1 MVKSHRDWV
10 SCVGPISQP
19 FRGAWFALFLA
30 LSPALLGAGIPAT
43 ASSTQDEGDLKALI
57 EVGFAHTEHSMEA
70 RQTAIEQA
78 RVLLAANQIA
88 SPLQRGQFGLADAY
102 LQYQLG
108 NVEGAIAAIQLGLT
122 HVSLT
127 SHPNLYVRSRSLLG
141 GLLLTAGKQQEG
153 MQTLEALFKQNLSTV
168 EPIRIENARVNYASA
183 LAQSGHIQQA
193 SLAYEQA
200 LLFALSNEVDVLALS
215 AGSNY
220 ISLLRNQSMS
230 SQARY
235 WLEQLRPA
243 MQRKPNVM
251 ATAALMLYD
260 YALIL
265 NSDDSA
271 LAITKIENFL
281 AHPEPRPNLVRA
293 HGEELYADALLA
305 QGRPQESQAAAERS
319 LALLDQYP
327 LEQPEAR
334 MAKIRALLA
343 LQKYEAAEEELE
355 HLANTDISRPSNIT
369 NLEQLRLE
377 HALRTGNTEAATLA
391 FEDFLSSNNKLV
403 NFLSQRQ
410 TDYYAEKLDKQRTEL
425 ELKLVKEEQALLA
438 AEATTLMAQANEAKM
453 RESSLQQQQAF
464 IVGFSLLAILAG
476 IGVLYF
482 NGRRALQT
490 RLREKLRKQNA
501 SLTALVE
508 SKSQDL
514 VKQVTEQSQLKH
526 ALAESRHME
535 AIGQI
540 AGHVAHDF
548 NNVLQVIASTN
559 DLLADQALSP
569 KEKKALAA
577 SNQSVRSGSSTVRQ
591 LLAYSRNQ
599 QLETRVFNVS
609 SYLKDTGALF
619 HSAVGDVNQLILD
632 DRTKDAWVKLDA
644 GQLTAS
650 IINLLRNAAD
660 AMDASGEI
668 VLSAS
673 IATEAEGAAQSLLL
687 QVIDQGRGMNEE
699 AMQQASRPYYT
710 TKQGGTGLGLSSI
723 YGFALQ
729 SGGQVQL
736 TSELGSGTCVALRFP
751 LYQGATD
758 AEPTD
763 PVEPQTLVG
772 ARILVVEDNPLI
784 AQTLIAILAR
794 EGAQSQWVTAA
805 DQAQVELSR
814 GDAFD
819 LMLSDIK
826 IPGPMDGFGLAQW
839 VRAQHPQVRI
849 GMMSGY
855 GPSVEEDFDV
865 PVLAKPFTAE
875 ELVDYLT
882 QRHGSV

>member
-1 MVKSHRDWV
+1 MVKNQRDSMLYV
-10 SCVGPISQP
+10 RSSSQRI
-19 FRGAWFALFLA
+19 RGATFALVLV
-30 LSPALLGAGIPAT
+30 LLGASTQAT
-43 ASSTQDEGDLKALI
+43 ATSTQDEIDLAALI
-57 EVGFAHTEHSMEA
+57 KVGFAYTEHSMEA

-78 RVLLAANQIA
+78 RALLTASQTA
-88 SPLQRGQFGLADAY
+88 SPLQYGQFGLADAY
-102 LQYQLG
+102 LQYQQG
-108 NVEGAIAAIQLGLT
+108 NVEGAIEAIQLGLDKI
-122 HVSLT
+122 SLA
-127 SHPNLYVRSRSLLG
+127 SHPNLFVRSQSLHG

-153 MQTLEALFKQNLSTV
+153 LQTLEALFKLDLTSV
-168 EPIRIENARVNYASA
+168 EPARIENARVNYASA
-183 LAQSGHIQQA
+183 LAQGGQIQLA
-193 SLAYEQA
+193 SLAYEKA
-200 LLFALSNEVDVLALS
+200 LLFALSNEADVLALS

-230 SQARY
+230 AQAKY
-235 WLEQLRPA
+235 WLERLRPA
-243 MQRKPNVM
+243 MERKPNVM
-251 ATAALMLYD
+251 ATAALVLYD
-260 YALIL
+260 YGLLL
-265 NSDDSA
+265 NSGDSK
-271 LAITKIENFL
+271 LAITKIEAFL
-281 AHPEPRPNLVRA
+281 ARPEPKPNLVRA

-305 QGRPQESQAAAERS
+305 EGRPKESQAAAERS
-319 LALLDQYP
+319 LALLQQYP

-343 LQKYEAAEEELE
+343 MQSYEAAEEQLE
-355 HLANTDISRPSNIT
+355 YLAKIDISRPSNIAD
-369 NLEQLRLE
+369 LGQLRLE

-391 FEDFLSSNNKLV
+391 FKDFLSSNKKLV

-425 ELKLVKEEQALLA
+425 ELELAREEQALLA
-438 AEATTLMAQANEAKM
+438 AEATTLTARANEAKM

-464 IVGFSLLAILAG
+464 IIGFSLVAILAG
-476 IGVLYF
+476 IGFIYF
-482 NGRRALQT
+482 NARRQLQT

-514 VKQVTEQSQLKH
+514 VQQVTEQSQLKH
-526 ALAESRHME
+526 ALAERRHME

-548 NNVLQVIASTN
+548 NNVLQVIANTN
-559 DLLADQALSP
+559 DLLAGQVQSP
-569 KEKKALAA
+569 NEKEALAA

-591 LLAYSRNQ
+591 LLAYTRNQ

-609 SYLKDTGALF
+609 NYLRDTGALF
-619 HSAVGDVNQLILD
+619 HSAVGDVNQLIID
-632 DRTKDAWVKLDA
+632 DQCGDAWVKLDT

-673 IATEAEGAAQSLLL
+673 IIPGAKDAPQSLQL
-687 QVIDQGRGMNEE
+687 QVIDQGRGMDEE

-710 TKQGGTGLGLSSI
+710 TKQDGTGLGLSSI

-729 SGGQVQL
+729 SGGQVAL
-736 TSELGSGTCVALRFP
+736 TSEVESGTCVSLQFP

-758 AEPTD
+758 AEPTQ
-763 PVEPQTLVG
+763 PVEPQTLAD

-784 AQTLIAILAR
+784 AQTLIAILSR
-794 EGAQSQWVTAA
+794 EGAHSQWVTAA
-805 DQAQVELSR
+805 DQAQAALSQ
-814 GDAFD
+814 GDTFD
-819 LMLSDIK
+819 LLLSDIK

-865 PVLAKPFTAE
+865 PVLAKPFTAG

-882 QRHGSV
+882 QRRVSV